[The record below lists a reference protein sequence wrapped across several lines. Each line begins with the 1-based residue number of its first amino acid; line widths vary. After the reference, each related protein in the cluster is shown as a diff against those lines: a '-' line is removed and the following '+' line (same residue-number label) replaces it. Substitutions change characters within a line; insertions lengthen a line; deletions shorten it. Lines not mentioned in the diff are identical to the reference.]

1 MINRTL
7 PGKVRRKIRLTE
19 GNAKSLRIKSNLKNV
34 FAASVI
40 LSPPLLGV
48 GLGVVKQFYMRL
60 LNLVTYRV

>member
-1 MINRTL
+1 VINRTL